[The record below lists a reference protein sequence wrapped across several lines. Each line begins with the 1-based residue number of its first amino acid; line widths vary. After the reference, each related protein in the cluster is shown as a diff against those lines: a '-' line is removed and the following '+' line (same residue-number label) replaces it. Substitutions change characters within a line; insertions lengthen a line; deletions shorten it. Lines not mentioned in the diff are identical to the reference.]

1 METLIAMRH
10 AESVFNERGVLN
22 GDPTIPGGITDRGR
36 EQAGRA
42 RDQLASTPVDLC
54 VTTNFQRSIETADI
68 VLAGRDISRLVV
80 ELLSDPPN
88 GDFELRPYGELEAW
102 RAANGLEAPLPGT
115 ERTLRECFE
124 TIRQGFIVVASRP
137 EASVLAVIHGLAI
150 SWLLGS
156 VGRSVPA
163 EQAVPVFIAGDD
175 LDAMIGATGDDVLRL
190 WSG

>member
-22 GDPTIPGGITDRGR
+22 GDPRIPGGLTDRGR

-42 RDQLASTPVDLC
+42 RDLLARTPVDVC

-68 VLAGRDISRLVV
+68 VLAGREVPRLVV

-88 GDFELRPYGELEAW
+88 GDFELRPYAELEAW
-102 RAANGLEAPLPGT
+102 QAANSPEARLGT
-115 ERTLRECFE
+115 GRTLRECFD
-124 TIRQGFIVVASRP
+124 TIRQGVILVASRP

-150 SWLLGS
+150 SWLLKS
-156 VGRSVPA
+156 VAQRACRVRG
-163 EQAVPVFIAGDD
+163 
-175 LDAMIGATGDDVLRL
+175 TGLHWL
-190 WSG
+190 G